1 MRHPLPGQSVCC
13 HAPPPTWSVSVLPC
27 ATPHLVSQCAAMRH
41 PPPGQSVCWH
51 CSTSTKKPHLLG
63 TSTLPSQRAGIV
75 QPVHQFCHR
84 RHHDEAVL
92 AQLRLHGRALAGGSA
107 QGGTVGVRRGKVVHR
122 VVQGWYRVVQ
132 REKVV
137 HRVVQ
142 GGTEGVQRE
151 KVAGAGTQLKETT
164 WLLRSVH
171 PPLAS

>member
-1 MRHPLPGQSVCC
+1 MAASDWTGGDGTSQQAGGWGARTERRYHTGWMVAGCLAKMTTQPMNVGVAR

-122 VVQGWYRVVQ
+122 VVQGWYR
-132 REKVV
+132 
-137 HRVVQ
+137 
-142 GGTEGVQRE
+142 GGT
-151 KVAGAGTQLKETT
+151 A
-164 WLLRSVH
+164 
-171 PPLAS
+171 